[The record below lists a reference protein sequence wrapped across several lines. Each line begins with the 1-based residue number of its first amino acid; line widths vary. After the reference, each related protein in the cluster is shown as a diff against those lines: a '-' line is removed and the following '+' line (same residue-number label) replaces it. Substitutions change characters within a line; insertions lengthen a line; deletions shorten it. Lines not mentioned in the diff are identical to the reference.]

1 MKRLVYIIVF
11 ALGLTACYDDKGS
24 YDYHDICEVNIEGVE
39 SVYETVYRES
49 VLEIDPTVTVT
60 EGNIGDTTRFAY
72 EWRANVAYNSTELIG
87 TERILNYRVELAPR
101 NDYVLYFRVT
111 DRQTG
116 VVTVA
121 TSTLKVGTAYSKGIL
136 LIGENAQGEADV
148 QMLSMVKDTVLYK
161 ELLKN
166 SGLPVLKNPV
176 DIIHTGAA
184 GNSNYIK
191 LWVLTGSQAYSMD
204 RKTFAGSESD
214 VFGKLLFMDRTF
226 DTEFVPV
233 DIIPRVKDK
242 AGKNGGSSYY
252 RTVVCNNGYIFNAST
267 LLMGGDYYNN
277 PVNCLTSD
285 QNTYYKAFPYLF
297 YTLNSYSGGFLWFD
311 VENQRFLT
319 VKNSIAVSDLLEDQA
334 GDPFPWNQGTTG
346 RTLVYG
352 ENTLDVGSS
361 NGNSFAILKDPA
373 GAYYLYKFRAVGS
386 GPTKLNCYTI
396 GAGAVDFDKADFYAF
411 SSRRT
416 VVYYAVGATLHAYDY
431 NKGNERH
438 YTFDM
443 GDPITMLYCDTAIE
457 PNANPLYVATYNA
470 TTGGKLQKY
479 IQGVNPDKV
488 ELEADEKSC
497 WEGLMKI
504 KKMSWRAVE

>member
-11 ALGLTACYDDKGS
+11 TLGLTACYDDKGS

-87 TERILNYRVELAPR
+87 TEQILNYRVELAPR

-311 VENQRFLT
+311 VENRRFLT

-373 GAYYLYKFRAVGS
+373 GAY
-386 GPTKLNCYTI
+386 
-396 GAGAVDFDKADFYAF
+396 FYAF

>member
-24 YDYHDICEVNIEGVE
+24 YDYHDICEVNIEGLE

-72 EWRANVAYNSTELIG
+72 EWRANVPYNSTELIG

-101 NDYVLYFRVT
+101 DYTLYFRVT

-136 LIGENAQGEADV
+136 LIGENTQGEADV

-311 VENQRFLT
+311 VENRRFLT

-352 ENTLDVGSS
+352 EKTLDVGSS

-373 GAYYLYKFRAVGS
+373 G
-386 GPTKLNCYTI
+386 
-396 GAGAVDFDKADFYAF
+396 ADFYAF

>member
-72 EWRANVAYNSTELIG
+72 EWRANVPYNSTELIG

-101 NDYVLYFRVT
+101 DYTLYFRVT

-136 LIGENAQGEADV
+136 LIGENTQGEADV

-242 AGKNGGSSYY
+242 SGKNGGSSYC

-311 VENQRFLT
+311 VENRRFLT

-373 GAYYLYKFRAVGS
+373 G
-386 GPTKLNCYTI
+386 
-396 GAGAVDFDKADFYAF
+396 ADFYAF

>member
-24 YDYHDICEVNIEGVE
+24 YDYHDICEVNIEGLE

-72 EWRANVAYNSTELIG
+72 EWRANVPYNSTELIG

-101 NDYVLYFRVT
+101 DYTLYFRVT

-136 LIGENAQGEADV
+136 LIGENIQGEADV

-214 VFGKLLFMDRTF
+214 VFGKLLFMARTF

-242 AGKNGGSSYY
+242 SGKNGGSSYC

-311 VENQRFLT
+311 VENRRFLT

-373 GAYYLYKFRAVGS
+373 GAY
-386 GPTKLNCYTI
+386 
-396 GAGAVDFDKADFYAF
+396 FYAF

>member
-101 NDYVLYFRVT
+101 DYTLYFRVT

-311 VENQRFLT
+311 VENRRFLT

-373 GAYYLYKFRAVGS
+373 GAY
-386 GPTKLNCYTI
+386 
-396 GAGAVDFDKADFYAF
+396 FYAF

>member
-11 ALGLTACYDDKGS
+11 ALGLTACYDDKDS

-101 NDYVLYFRVT
+101 DYTLYFRVT

-311 VENQRFLT
+311 VENRRFLT

-373 GAYYLYKFRAVGS
+373 GAY
-386 GPTKLNCYTI
+386 
-396 GAGAVDFDKADFYAF
+396 FYAF

>member
-24 YDYHDICEVNIEGVE
+24 YDYHDICEVNIEGLE

-72 EWRANVAYNSTELIG
+72 EWRANVPYNSTELIG

-101 NDYVLYFRVT
+101 DYTLYFRVT

-136 LIGENAQGEADV
+136 LIGENTQGEADV

-242 AGKNGGSSYY
+242 SGKNGGSSYC

-311 VENQRFLT
+311 VENRRFLT

-373 GAYYLYKFRAVGS
+373 G
-386 GPTKLNCYTI
+386 
-396 GAGAVDFDKADFYAF
+396 ADFYAF

>member
-101 NDYVLYFRVT
+101 DYTLYFRVT

-136 LIGENAQGEADV
+136 LIGENTQGEADV

-242 AGKNGGSSYY
+242 SGKNGGSSYY

-311 VENQRFLT
+311 VENRRFLT

-373 GAYYLYKFRAVGS
+373 GAY
-386 GPTKLNCYTI
+386 
-396 GAGAVDFDKADFYAF
+396 FYAF

>member
-1 MKRLVYIIVF
+1 M
-11 ALGLTACYDDKGS
+11 
-24 YDYHDICEVNIEGVE
+24 
-39 SVYETVYRES
+39 
-49 VLEIDPTVTVT
+49 
-60 EGNIGDTTRFAY
+60 
-72 EWRANVAYNSTELIG
+72 
-87 TERILNYRVELAPR
+87 
-101 NDYVLYFRVT
+101 
-111 DRQTG
+111 
-116 VVTVA
+116 
-121 TSTLKVGTAYSKGIL
+121 
-136 LIGENAQGEADV
+136 
-148 QMLSMVKDTVLYK
+148 
-161 ELLKN
+161 
-166 SGLPVLKNPV
+166 
-176 DIIHTGAA
+176 
-184 GNSNYIK
+184 
-191 LWVLTGSQAYSMD
+191 
-204 RKTFAGSESD
+204 
-214 VFGKLLFMDRTF
+214 
-226 DTEFVPV
+226 EFVPV

-242 AGKNGGSSYY
+242 SGKNGGSSYY

-297 YTLNSYSGGFLWFD
+297 YTLNSYSGSFLWFD

-373 GAYYLYKFRAVGS
+373 GTYYLYKFRAVGS

-416 VVYYAVGATLHAYDY
+416 VVYYAVGSTLHAYDY

-443 GDPITMLYCDTAIE
+443 GDQITMLYCDTAIE
-457 PNANPLYVATYNA
+457 PNENPLYVATYNA

-504 KKMSWRAVE
+504 KKMGWRAVE

>member
-11 ALGLTACYDDKGS
+11 ALGLTACYDDKDS

-311 VENQRFLT
+311 VENRRFLT

-334 GDPFPWNQGTTG
+334 GDPFPWNDGT
-346 RTLVYG
+346 
-352 ENTLDVGSS
+352 D
-361 NGNSFAILKDPA
+361 
-373 GAYYLYKFRAVGS
+373 S
-386 GPTKLNCYTI
+386 GLW
-396 GAGAVDFDKADFYAF
+396 
-411 SSRRT
+411 
-416 VVYYAVGATLHAYDY
+416 
-431 NKGNERH
+431 
-438 YTFDM
+438 
-443 GDPITMLYCDTAIE
+443 
-457 PNANPLYVATYNA
+457 
-470 TTGGKLQKY
+470 GKY
-479 IQGVNPDKV
+479 PGCR
-488 ELEADEKSC
+488 EL
-497 WEGLMKI
+497 
-504 KKMSWRAVE
+504 

>member
-11 ALGLTACYDDKGS
+11 ALGLTACYDDKDS

-311 VENQRFLT
+311 VENRRFLT

-373 GAYYLYKFRAVGS
+373 GAY
-386 GPTKLNCYTI
+386 
-396 GAGAVDFDKADFYAF
+396 FYAF

-443 GDPITMLYCDTAIE
+443 GDQITMLYCDTAIE

>member
-1 MKRLVYIIVF
+1 M
-11 ALGLTACYDDKGS
+11 
-24 YDYHDICEVNIEGVE
+24 
-39 SVYETVYRES
+39 
-49 VLEIDPTVTVT
+49 
-60 EGNIGDTTRFAY
+60 
-72 EWRANVAYNSTELIG
+72 AYNSTELIG

-277 PVNCLTSD
+277 PVI
-285 QNTYYKAFPYLF
+285 
-297 YTLNSYSGGFLWFD
+297 
-311 VENQRFLT
+311 V
-319 VKNSIAVSDLLEDQA
+319 
-334 GDPFPWNQGTTG
+334 
-346 RTLVYG
+346 
-352 ENTLDVGSS
+352 
-361 NGNSFAILKDPA
+361 
-373 GAYYLYKFRAVGS
+373 
-386 GPTKLNCYTI
+386 
-396 GAGAVDFDKADFYAF
+396 
-411 SSRRT
+411 
-416 VVYYAVGATLHAYDY
+416 
-431 NKGNERH
+431 
-438 YTFDM
+438 
-443 GDPITMLYCDTAIE
+443 
-457 PNANPLYVATYNA
+457 
-470 TTGGKLQKY
+470 
-479 IQGVNPDKV
+479 
-488 ELEADEKSC
+488 
-497 WEGLMKI
+497 
-504 KKMSWRAVE
+504 

>member
-1 MKRLVYIIVF
+1 MTRLVYIIVF

-24 YDYHDICEVNIEGVE
+24 YDYHDICEVNIEGLE

-72 EWRANVAYNSTELIG
+72 EWRANVPYNSTELIG

-101 NDYVLYFRVT
+101 DYTLYFRVT

-136 LIGENAQGEADV
+136 LIGENTQGEADV

-311 VENQRFLT
+311 VENRRFLT

-373 GAYYLYKFRAVGS
+373 GAY
-386 GPTKLNCYTI
+386 
-396 GAGAVDFDKADFYAF
+396 FYAF

>member
-24 YDYHDICEVNIEGVE
+24 YDYHDICEVNIEGLE

-72 EWRANVAYNSTELIG
+72 EWRANVPYNSTELIG

-101 NDYVLYFRVT
+101 DYTLYFRVT

-136 LIGENAQGEADV
+136 LIGENIQGEADV

-242 AGKNGGSSYY
+242 AGKNGGSSYC

-311 VENQRFLT
+311 VENRRFLT

-373 GAYYLYKFRAVGS
+373 G
-386 GPTKLNCYTI
+386 
-396 GAGAVDFDKADFYAF
+396 ADFYAF

>member
-72 EWRANVAYNSTELIG
+72 EWRANVPYNSTELIG

-101 NDYVLYFRVT
+101 DYTLYFRVT

-136 LIGENAQGEADV
+136 LIGENIQGEADV

-311 VENQRFLT
+311 VENRRFLT

-373 GAYYLYKFRAVGS
+373 GAY
-386 GPTKLNCYTI
+386 
-396 GAGAVDFDKADFYAF
+396 FYAF

-504 KKMSWRAVE
+504 KKMGWRAVE

>member
-24 YDYHDICEVNIEGVE
+24 YDYHDICEVNIEGLE

-101 NDYVLYFRVT
+101 DYTLYFRVT

-136 LIGENAQGEADV
+136 LIGENTQGEADV

-242 AGKNGGSSYY
+242 SGKNGGSSYC

-311 VENQRFLT
+311 VENRRFLT

-373 GAYYLYKFRAVGS
+373 GAY
-386 GPTKLNCYTI
+386 
-396 GAGAVDFDKADFYAF
+396 FYAF

-457 PNANPLYVATYNA
+457 PNENPLYVATYNA

>member
-24 YDYHDICEVNIEGVE
+24 YDYHDICEVNIEGLE

-72 EWRANVAYNSTELIG
+72 EWRANVPYNSTELIG

-101 NDYVLYFRVT
+101 DYTLYFRVT

-136 LIGENAQGEADV
+136 LIGENTQGEADV

-184 GNSNYIK
+184 GNSNYFK

-252 RTVVCNNGYIFNAST
+252 RTVVCNKGYIFNAST

-311 VENQRFLT
+311 VENRRFLT

-373 GAYYLYKFRAVGS
+373 GAY
-386 GPTKLNCYTI
+386 
-396 GAGAVDFDKADFYAF
+396 FYAF

-457 PNANPLYVATYNA
+457 PNENPLYVATYNA

-504 KKMSWRAVE
+504 KKMSWWAVE

>member
-24 YDYHDICEVNIEGVE
+24 YDYHDICEVNIEGLE

-72 EWRANVAYNSTELIG
+72 EWRANVPYNSTELIG

-101 NDYVLYFRVT
+101 DYTLYFRVT

-311 VENQRFLT
+311 VENRRFLT

-373 GAYYLYKFRAVGS
+373 GAY
-386 GPTKLNCYTI
+386 
-396 GAGAVDFDKADFYAF
+396 FYAF

-457 PNANPLYVATYNA
+457 PNENPLYVATYNA

>member
-136 LIGENAQGEADV
+136 LIGENTQGEADV

-214 VFGKLLFMDRTF
+214 VFGKLLFMDRTL

-311 VENQRFLT
+311 VENRRFLT

-373 GAYYLYKFRAVGS
+373 GAY
-386 GPTKLNCYTI
+386 
-396 GAGAVDFDKADFYAF
+396 FYAF

>member
-136 LIGENAQGEADV
+136 LIGENTQGEADV

-242 AGKNGGSSYY
+242 AGKNGGSSYC

-311 VENQRFLT
+311 VENRRFLT

-373 GAYYLYKFRAVGS
+373 GAY
-386 GPTKLNCYTI
+386 
-396 GAGAVDFDKADFYAF
+396 FYAF

-504 KKMSWRAVE
+504 KKTSWRAVE

>member
-24 YDYHDICEVNIEGVE
+24 YDYHDICEVNIEGLE

-101 NDYVLYFRVT
+101 DYTLYFRVT

-311 VENQRFLT
+311 VENRRFLT

-373 GAYYLYKFRAVGS
+373 GAY
-386 GPTKLNCYTI
+386 
-396 GAGAVDFDKADFYAF
+396 FYAF

>member
-72 EWRANVAYNSTELIG
+72 EWRANVPYNSTELIG

-101 NDYVLYFRVT
+101 DYTLYFRVT

-136 LIGENAQGEADV
+136 LIGENTQGEVDV

-311 VENQRFLT
+311 VENRRFLT

-373 GAYYLYKFRAVGS
+373 GAY
-386 GPTKLNCYTI
+386 
-396 GAGAVDFDKADFYAF
+396 FYAF

>member
-11 ALGLTACYDDKGS
+11 ALGLTACYDDKDS

-101 NDYVLYFRVT
+101 DYTLYFRVT

-136 LIGENAQGEADV
+136 LIGENTQGEADV

-311 VENQRFLT
+311 VENRRFLT

-373 GAYYLYKFRAVGS
+373 GAY
-386 GPTKLNCYTI
+386 
-396 GAGAVDFDKADFYAF
+396 FYAF

>member
-72 EWRANVAYNSTELIG
+72 EWRANVPYNSTELIG

-101 NDYVLYFRVT
+101 DYTLYFRVT

-136 LIGENAQGEADV
+136 LIGENTQGEADV

-242 AGKNGGSSYY
+242 SGKNGGSSYC

-311 VENQRFLT
+311 VENRRFLT

-373 GAYYLYKFRAVGS
+373 GAY
-386 GPTKLNCYTI
+386 
-396 GAGAVDFDKADFYAF
+396 FYAF

-504 KKMSWRAVE
+504 KKMGWRAVE

>member
-24 YDYHDICEVNIEGVE
+24 YDYHDICEVNIEGLE

-72 EWRANVAYNSTELIG
+72 EWRANVPYNSTELIG

-101 NDYVLYFRVT
+101 DYTLYFRVT

-136 LIGENAQGEADV
+136 LIGENTQGEADV

-242 AGKNGGSSYY
+242 SGKNGGSSYC

-311 VENQRFLT
+311 VENRRFLT

-373 GAYYLYKFRAVGS
+373 GAY
-386 GPTKLNCYTI
+386 
-396 GAGAVDFDKADFYAF
+396 FYAF

>member
-24 YDYHDICEVNIEGVE
+24 YDYHDICEVNIEGLE

-72 EWRANVAYNSTELIG
+72 EWRANVPYNSTELIG

-101 NDYVLYFRVT
+101 DYTLYFRVT

-136 LIGENAQGEADV
+136 LIGENTQGEADV

-242 AGKNGGSSYY
+242 SGKNGGSSYC

-311 VENQRFLT
+311 VENRRFLT

-373 GAYYLYKFRAVGS
+373 GAY
-386 GPTKLNCYTI
+386 
-396 GAGAVDFDKADFYAF
+396 FYAF

-504 KKMSWRAVE
+504 KKMGWRAVE